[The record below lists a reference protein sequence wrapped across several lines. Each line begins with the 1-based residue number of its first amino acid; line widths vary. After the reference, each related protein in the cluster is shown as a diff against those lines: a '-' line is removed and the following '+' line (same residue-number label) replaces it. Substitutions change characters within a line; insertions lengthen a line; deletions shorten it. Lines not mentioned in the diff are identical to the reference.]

1 MINRLTTAQY
11 WFIQISTPQQKS
23 NSRQIEVDVVD
34 KNIHDSI
41 ESVINMVSRID
52 ERIKILYEKDDEYK
66 NNLDLVSDDIS
77 SILQRLASM
86 ETTIH
91 SDDIEAIRAKMHELD
106 IRTSNLDLSLSNHS
120 DKWSKTV
127 DWIFKIVLTFI
138 STYAAYKLGQN

>member
-1 MINRLTTAQY
+1 MT
-11 WFIQISTPQQKS
+11 QQKS

-41 ESVINMVSRID
+41 ESVINMVSRIV

>member
-1 MINRLTTAQY
+1 MT
-11 WFIQISTPQQKS
+11 QQKN

-34 KNIHDSI
+34 KSIHDSI

-66 NNLDLVSDDIS
+66 INMDLVSDDIR
-77 SILQRLASM
+77 SILQRVASM

-91 SDDIEAIRAKMHELD
+91 FDDIEAIRGKMHELD
-106 IRTSNLDLSLSNHS
+106 IRTSNLNLALSNHS

-127 DWIFKIVLTFI
+127 DWVFKIVLTFI

>member
-1 MINRLTTAQY
+1 MT
-11 WFIQISTPQQKS
+11 QQKS
-23 NSRQIEVDVVD
+23 NSRQIEVDIVD
-34 KNIHDSI
+34 KNIRDSI

-66 NNLDLVSDDIS
+66 NNLDLVSEDIR
-77 SILQRLASM
+77 SILQRVASM

-91 SDDIEAIRAKMHELD
+91 SDDIESIRAKMHELD

>member
-1 MINRLTTAQY
+1 MT
-11 WFIQISTPQQKS
+11 QQKS

>member
-1 MINRLTTAQY
+1 MT
-11 WFIQISTPQQKS
+11 QQKS

-34 KNIHDSI
+34 KNIRDSI

>member
-1 MINRLTTAQY
+1 MT
-11 WFIQISTPQQKS
+11 QQKS
-23 NSRQIEVDVVD
+23 NSRQIEVDIVD

-66 NNLDLVSDDIS
+66 NNLDLVSEDIR
-77 SILQRLASM
+77 SILQRVASM

-91 SDDIEAIRAKMHELD
+91 SDDIEAIRRKMHELD

>member
-1 MINRLTTAQY
+1 MT
-11 WFIQISTPQQKS
+11 QQKS

-138 STYAAYKLGQN
+138 STYSAYKL

>member
-1 MINRLTTAQY
+1 MT
-11 WFIQISTPQQKS
+11 QQKS
-23 NSRQIEVDVVD
+23 NSRQIEVDIVD
-34 KNIHDSI
+34 KNIRDSI

-66 NNLDLVSDDIS
+66 NNLDLVSEDIS
-77 SILQRLASM
+77 SILQRVASM

>member
-1 MINRLTTAQY
+1 MT
-11 WFIQISTPQQKS
+11 QQKS
-23 NSRQIEVDVVD
+23 NSRQIEVDAVD
-34 KNIHDSI
+34 KNIRDSI

-66 NNLDLVSDDIS
+66 SNLDLVSEDIR
-77 SILQRLASM
+77 SILQRVASI

>member
-1 MINRLTTAQY
+1 MT
-11 WFIQISTPQQKS
+11 QQKS
-23 NSRQIEVDVVD
+23 NSRLIEVDVVD

>member
-1 MINRLTTAQY
+1 MT
-11 WFIQISTPQQKS
+11 QQKS
-23 NSRQIEVDVVD
+23 NSRQIEVDIVD
-34 KNIHDSI
+34 KNIRDSI

-66 NNLDLVSDDIS
+66 NNLDLVSEDIR
-77 SILQRLASM
+77 SILQRVASM

-91 SDDIEAIRAKMHELD
+91 SDDIEAIRRKMHELD

>member
-1 MINRLTTAQY
+1 MT
-11 WFIQISTPQQKS
+11 QQKS

-138 STYAAYKLGQN
+138 STYAAYKLGKN

>member
-1 MINRLTTAQY
+1 MT
-11 WFIQISTPQQKS
+11 QQKN

-34 KNIHDSI
+34 KNIRDSI

>member
-1 MINRLTTAQY
+1 MT
-11 WFIQISTPQQKS
+11 QQKN
-23 NSRQIEVDVVD
+23 NSRQIEVDMVD

>member
-1 MINRLTTAQY
+1 MT
-11 WFIQISTPQQKS
+11 QQKS

-34 KNIHDSI
+34 KSIHDSI

>member
-1 MINRLTTAQY
+1 MT
-11 WFIQISTPQQKS
+11 QQKS
-23 NSRQIEVDVVD
+23 NSRQIEVDIVD
-34 KNIHDSI
+34 KNIRDSI

-66 NNLDLVSDDIS
+66 NNLDLVSEDIRA
-77 SILQRLASM
+77 ILQRVASM

>member
-1 MINRLTTAQY
+1 M
-11 WFIQISTPQQKS
+11 
-23 NSRQIEVDVVD
+23 VD

-41 ESVINMVSRID
+41 ESVINMVSRIA
-52 ERIKILYEKDDEYK
+52 ERIKILYETDDEYK

>member
-1 MINRLTTAQY
+1 MT
-11 WFIQISTPQQKS
+11 QQKS
-23 NSRQIEVDVVD
+23 NSRQIEVDIVD

-66 NNLDLVSDDIS
+66 NNLDLVSEDIR
-77 SILQRLASM
+77 SILQRVASM